1 MPDTE
6 LPLESLLSRISQLE
20 ERQNVVSK
28 YMVGLKRQFDGMSEE
43 LQQIEPLKE
52 QVAQLQQRFN
62 QLPIL
67 DNVDTTDAST
77 KSETIDDAEVVRRF
91 FERVEQ
97 SEKAIAPT
105 VIPPSSESVVDSAEV
120 IVNANTAETHPDK
133 ETDTTVQQQR
143 IVSRMSDEEFKIER
157 ILLLLGAYVDEEES
171 QEAAISAE
179 EFWRRY
185 NAGERDF
192 TGVNITRE

>member
-1 MPDTE
+1 MPDME

-52 QVAQLQQRFN
+52 QVAQLQQCFN

-97 SEKAIAPT
+97 SEKAIAPPVT
-105 VIPPSSESVVDSAEV
+105 PLSSKSLVDSAEV

-133 ETDTTVQQQR
+133 ETDTTAQQQR
-143 IVSRMSDEEFKIER
+143 IVSRMSDEEFNIER
-157 ILLLLGAYVDEEES
+157 MFLLLVVRHSHFDGYK
-171 QEAAISAE
+171 
-179 EFWRRY
+179 R
-185 NAGERDF
+185 
-192 TGVNITRE
+192 

>member
-1 MPDTE
+1 MPDME

-20 ERQNVVSK
+20 EQQNVVSK

-62 QLPIL
+62 QLPNL

-77 KSETIDDAEVVRRF
+77 KSKTIDDAEVVRRF

-97 SEKAIAPT
+97 SEKAIAPP
-105 VIPPSSESVVDSAEV
+105 VIPQFSKSVVDPAEV
-120 IVNANTAETHPDK
+120 EVYADAAIRP
-133 ETDTTVQQQR
+133 
-143 IVSRMSDEEFKIER
+143 SDEEF
-157 ILLLLGAYVDEEES
+157 
-171 QEAAISAE
+171 
-179 EFWRRY
+179 
-185 NAGERDF
+185 
-192 TGVNITRE
+192 

>member
-1 MPDTE
+1 MPDME

-20 ERQNVVSK
+20 EQQNVVSK

-105 VIPPSSESVVDSAEV
+105 VIPSSGKSVVDSAEV
-120 IVNANTAETHPDK
+120 IINANAAETHPD
-133 ETDTTVQQQR
+133 EEIDATNQQEGSTTAF
-143 IVSRMSDEEFKIER
+143 SDEEFKIER
-157 ILLLLGAYVDEEES
+157 VMWLLNRIYAAKEDS
-171 QEAAISAE
+171 QE
-179 EFWRRY
+179 
-185 NAGERDF
+185 
-192 TGVNITRE
+192 TPITT